1 MRLEALLT
9 RGAGGRPVTSAGEAV
24 QCDDA
29 GSVNTEET
37 AEEDISD
44 TSNTLCIN
52 IVLMKYSYSHFTYT
66 LFVLIFPSCGER
78 GEVDHNC
85 KISSKIQPCS
95 LCG

>member
-52 IVLMKYSYSHFTYT
+52 IVLMKYSYLNFTYT
-66 LFVLIFPSCGER
+66 LFVVKLRSRSGE
-78 GEVDHNC
+78 GQ
-85 KISSKIQPCS
+85 KGQK
-95 LCG
+95 LT